1 MHVYKMNTGESDG
14 DSREVGDSRRNGNN
28 ERNSNYRDSKGHNDK
43 PSEPE
48 QYRKLFIGGLD
59 YRTTDE
65 TLKSHFEK
73 WGEIVDVVVMKDPK
87 TKRSRGFGFI
97 TYSCARM
104 VDDAQA
110 ARPHRVDGR
119 EVESKRAVPREDIG
133 KPEAGV
139 TVKKLF
145 VGALKDGID
154 EADLQNYFSKY
165 GKVLSVH
172 IVVNKETLQKRGF
185 AFVEFE
191 DHDAVDKVV
200 LCKNHTIN
208 GRRIDV
214 KKALNKNE
222 MAALQTG
229 ASFGSRERTYPAS
242 TGRTGRGYAGGS
254 TRGTWGG
261 ESGGG
266 EWGGRRGVGGSG
278 WGEGYGRGPW
288 DGGSDGP
295 GWSQD
300 ERKGGGWGG
309 PSHGGGGGGYGGS
322 RWEDDSIRG
331 GGYQQSY
338 NGGPVVAL
346 VGMGQVDME
355 VGGSIEVSIYFIGHG
370 DGRTGAEHKLSQ
382 LTFLKNALT
391 KPD

>member
-1 MHVYKMNTGESDG
+1 MNQIESDG
-14 DSREVGDSRRNGNN
+14 DSREVGDSRRNGNA
-28 ERNSNYRDSKGHNDK
+28 ERNSNYRDSKMHNDK
-43 PSEPE
+43 PTEPE
-48 QYRKLFIGGLD
+48 QFRKLFIGGLD

-65 TLKSHFEK
+65 TLKNHFAK

-87 TKRSRGFGFI
+87 SKRSRGFGFI
-97 TYSCARM
+97 TYSCGRM

-145 VGALKDGID
+145 VGGLKDGID
-154 EADLQNYFSKY
+154 EGELQNYFNKY
-165 GKVLSVH
+165 GKVLSVN
-172 IVVNKETLQKRGF
+172 IVTNKETGQKRGF

-200 LCKNHTIN
+200 LCKNHNIN

-229 ASFGSRERTYPAS
+229 GSFGSRERSYPAS
-242 TGRTGRGYAGGS
+242 AGRTGRGYGGGGG
-254 TRGTWGG
+254 RGSWGG
-261 ESGGG
+261 EAGGG
-266 EWGGRRGVGGSG
+266 DWGGRRGVGGSG
-278 WGEGYGRGPW
+278 WGEDSPDQGYGRGPW
-288 DGGSDGP
+288 DGGNEGAGG

-300 ERKGGGWGG
+300 DRKAGGWGAAG
-309 PSHGGGGGGYGGS
+309 HGGGGGGYGGS
-322 RWEDDSIRG
+322 RWEDDGIRG
-331 GGYQQSY
+331 GGYQQSF
-338 NGGPVVAL
+338 NGGPVRNSYSGA
-346 VGMGQVDME
+346 GRSTPYG
-355 VGGSIEVSIYFIGHG
+355 GGSGGYGPSGYGS
-370 DGRTGAEHKLSQ
+370 GRQ
-382 LTFLKNALT
+382 Y
-391 KPD
+391 